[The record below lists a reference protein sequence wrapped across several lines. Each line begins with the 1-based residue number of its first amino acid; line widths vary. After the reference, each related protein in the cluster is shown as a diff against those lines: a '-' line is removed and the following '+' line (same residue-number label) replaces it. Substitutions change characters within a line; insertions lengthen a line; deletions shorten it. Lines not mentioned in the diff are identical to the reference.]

1 MKKCNSMVDGK
12 GRGRRARLV
21 CTRREKFNE
30 GGEILGM
37 PRGSSVRLEGMWN
50 KRWILGW
57 LLGKCARK

>member
-1 MKKCNSMVDGK
+1 MHE
-12 GRGRRARLV
+12 
-21 CTRREKFNE
+21 RERFNE

-37 PRGSSVRLEGMWN
+37 PRGLSVRLEGMWN